1 VGGGTVRIFCFPW
14 LRFGV
19 FGTIVMGE
27 GGGTV
32 RIFIFPGSILAG
44 TVRLKWRGCA
54 AISFSF
60 SLVSCHYS
68 WRADMRGRN
77 IVLYFFVVFCSGF
90 FWFLIYK
97 LLIVDNFLTG
107 VFGEFCSLRR
117 TWSLCLGA
125 LDLIISVPI
134 WELKRTLLS
143 WCFYILKRLS
153 LSEQWCQERGY
164 VCCDLWPGK

>member
-1 VGGGTVRIFCFPW
+1 MVGILRYTFC
-14 LRFGV
+14 
-19 FGTIVMGE
+19 
-27 GGGTV
+27 
-32 RIFIFPGSILAG
+32 
-44 TVRLKWRGCA
+44 
-54 AISFSF
+54 SF
-60 SLVSCHYS
+60 
-68 WRADMRGRN
+68 
-77 IVLYFFVVFCSGF
+77 FCSGF

-125 LDLIISVPI
+125 LGLIISVPI

-143 WCFYILKRLS
+143 WCFYILKWLF

-164 VCCDLWPGK
+164 VCCDLWHGKWSSAVRDCAGFFGRPVALLLDSSWSWKRRVLVLICGVLICSFLPWIFVLCI